1 MLTAEKPART
11 DLKKEIA
18 ARVSIMH
25 WAEALR
31 RRNDAQAKLEVVADA
46 PSEDTTDAVGLIE
59 EYQAATKE
67 LLAAEQSLGKA
78 DSIPKTQKDEY
89 ETRLA
94 AAQDRTAWHQNQA
107 SRSYDAVQQVQQ
119 DHERAQ
125 IAQENERAAIAT
137 QGRRPAPSVAPG
149 LAAHP
154 PPMDPFA
161 AAKAGS
167 THYQDL
173 SGPERPEPPAMP
185 RPDPAEKPSS
195 PEKKEKP

>member
-67 LLAAEQSLGKA
+67 LLAARGESLHTTSESPPETTPFPPATRESPPVNESLPATRELLLATGQTATREQSV
-78 DSIPKTQKDEY
+78 D
-89 ETRLA
+89 
-94 AAQDRTAWHQNQA
+94 DRG
-107 SRSYDAVQQVQQ
+107 VQ
-119 DHERAQ
+119 
-125 IAQENERAAIAT
+125 
-137 QGRRPAPSVAPG
+137 P
-149 LAAHP
+149 L
-154 PPMDPFA
+154 
-161 AAKAGS
+161 
-167 THYQDL
+167 
-173 SGPERPEPPAMP
+173 
-185 RPDPAEKPSS
+185 
-195 PEKKEKP
+195 